1 MAPGLRRKGSLFAL
15 ALLMGGSACSTP
27 SPENPARSAIE
38 PAPADLFFARIAQ
51 LCGQAFAG
59 RVVADQPPPAPASDA
74 FAGKTL
80 IMHVR
85 RCEPGRIEIPFHV
98 GDDRSRTWLLT
109 RTAAGL
115 RLKHDH
121 RHADGSPEDV
131 TLYGGDTSSAGSASR
146 QEFPVDSESIAMFE
160 RAGLAAS
167 VRNTWAMEIEPEKT
181 FVYELARPGGRLF
194 RVEFDLTAPVATPPA
209 PWGQDAGADR

>member
-1 MAPGLRRKGSLFAL
+1 MLTGSPQKRSAIHL
-15 ALLMGGSACSTP
+15 ALLLIAAGCAAAP
-27 SPENPARSAIE
+27 PQDRPRSA
-38 PAPADLFFARIAQ
+38 AGTTPADLFLARIAQ
-51 LCGQAFAG
+51 HCGQSFTG
-59 RVVADQPPPAPASDA
+59 RVVADQPPPAPGRDA

-109 RTAAGL
+109 RTEAGL

-121 RHADGSPEDV
+121 RHADGSPDDV
-131 TLYGGDTSSAGSASR
+131 TLYGGDTATAGSASR
-146 QEFPVDSESIAMFE
+146 QEFPVDVESIAMFE

-167 VRNTWAMEIEPEKT
+167 VRNTWAIEIEPGET